1 MPTMKRLLILALLCA
16 PAWAQTN
23 SPVTVTV
30 KTGTIQKIWQFIL
43 GSPTTITSFACTQ
56 PADAQPS
63 NPGTTVLMPGD
74 TSTCTVTILQGAGI
88 LPSPTQIAITV
99 PAPLTLNAD
108 PHAAAGV
115 TLNAAGILSI
125 PWGSMV
131 GTPTTG
137 TFLVVYPV
145 DATNPPVA
153 MQVWP
158 ADYWIWTE
166 NSTPEYHADLLVPCC
181 ARADLCGLPLEQVSQ
196 EPCQAPVAR
205 LYTR

>member
-1 MPTMKRLLILALLCA
+1 MKHTLFLLAILCC
-16 PAWAQTN
+16 PPSWAQTN

-30 KTGTIQKIWQFIL
+30 KTGTIQRIWQFIL

-88 LPSPTQIAITV
+88 VPSPTQVAITV

-145 DATNPPVA
+145 DATQPPVA

-166 NSTPEYHADLLVPCC
+166 NTAPEYHADLLVPCC

>member
-1 MPTMKRLLILALLCA
+1 MPTMKRILILALLCV

-30 KTGTIQKIWQFIL
+30 KTGTIQRIWQFIL
-43 GSPTTITSFACTQ
+43 GSPTTITSFAARSQRMHNHRTQ
-56 PADAQPS
+56 ERRCSCRAIPPPA
-63 NPGTTVLMPGD
+63 
-74 TSTCTVTILQGAGI
+74 TVTILQGAGI
-88 LPSPTQIAITV
+88 VPSPTQVAITV

-137 TFLVVYPV
+137 TF
-145 DATNPPVA
+145 
-153 MQVWP
+153 W
-158 ADYWIWTE
+158 W
-166 NSTPEYHADLLVPCC
+166 STQWMRRNRQWRC
-181 ARADLCGLPLEQVSQ
+181 RSGRRIIGSG
-196 EPCQAPVAR
+196 
-205 LYTR
+205 